1 VESLVANNTLG
12 VSPLISMVMVS
23 TEPARARANPATVVQ
38 GLGGKMTARRGRAR
52 ARTFA
57 STERI
62 VAQVTI
68 ASGLRR
74 SGEVQAMKVV
84 VAYASDHGSTK
95 GVAGEIA
102 DRLTAAGM
110 LVDLN
115 PIDELDAIEG
125 YDAVVLGS
133 AIHNRAWLPQ
143 AAAFVQAHRGELAV
157 RPVWLFSVSSV
168 GDTNSF
174 FGPQVGQ
181 LMRRMRKESKEIAG
195 FRTALRARDH
205 RNFTGAV
212 ERSHWNLAGHVFL
225 KACGGSYGDH
235 RDWKDIDLWADHIA
249 RQLLAVEN
257 TATG

>member
-1 VESLVANNTLG
+1 
-12 VSPLISMVMVS
+12 
-23 TEPARARANPATVVQ
+23 
-38 GLGGKMTARRGRAR
+38 
-52 ARTFA
+52 
-57 STERI
+57 
-62 VAQVTI
+62 
-68 ASGLRR
+68 
-74 SGEVQAMKVV
+74 MKVV

-212 ERSHWNLAGHVFL
+212 ARSHWNLAGHVFL
-225 KACGGSYGDH
+225 KAWKLRRPPRLERHRLVGRPHRPTATPCREHSYRLGSVLST
-235 RDWKDIDLWADHIA
+235 DIDQSD
-249 RQLLAVEN
+249 RQVAIRSV
-257 TATG
+257 TI